1 MYNIGF
7 TTVTFRK
14 KSVEEI
20 IDIAK
25 KAAINCIE
33 WGGDVH
39 VPPDNE
45 ENAKRVRA
53 LCDAAGIKSVSYGSY
68 YRVGFNDMAAFERVC
83 KTADILG
90 ARIVRVWLGLKASA
104 ETSEEEFLALCD
116 EVSRM
121 ADIAQK
127 YSVTIGFE
135 FHHVTFNDC
144 GENTVRLINKVNIPN
159 VKTYWQPFSDGT
171 DDKNLSKVLDYVV
184 TVHVFNWDDKGQRF
198 LMSEGTE
205 KWRKFVSR
213 IKAAHDDCNFILEF
227 VKDDE
232 DDNFI
237 KDIDCIKQLVE

>member
-25 KAAINCIE
+25 KAGINCIE

-90 ARIVRVWLGLKASA
+90 VRIVRVWLGLKASA

-116 EVSRM
+116 EAARENAPEKVEKRL
-121 ADIAQK
+121 A
-127 YSVTIGFE
+127 Y
-135 FHHVTFNDC
+135 
-144 GENTVRLINKVNIPN
+144 GEQCSWTERVR
-159 VKTYWQPFSDGT
+159 QMED
-171 DDKNLSKVLDYVV
+171 VLYK
-184 TVHVFNWDDKGQRF
+184 KGV
-198 LMSEGTE
+198 LHETPE
-205 KWRKFVSR
+205 K
-213 IKAAHDDCNFILEF
+213 
-227 VKDDE
+227 
-232 DDNFI
+232 
-237 KDIDCIKQLVE
+237 